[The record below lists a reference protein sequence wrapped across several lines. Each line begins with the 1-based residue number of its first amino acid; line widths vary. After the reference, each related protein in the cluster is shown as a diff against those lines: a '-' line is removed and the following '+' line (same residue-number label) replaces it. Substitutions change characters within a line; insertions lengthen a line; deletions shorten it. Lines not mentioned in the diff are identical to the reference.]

1 MDPHEYLTIEDLDA
15 LTDDWL
21 ALVDEAD
28 EGSADEEASETVV
41 VSGGYAEL
49 FADGSVVAHGLVMGN
64 VSDYLEHGA
73 RFDPDC
79 FNPDWYDA
87 DRDEE

>member
-1 MDPHEYLTIEDLDA
+1 MNPHEYLTLEDLDA

-28 EGSADEEASETVV
+28 ETDDEGVSGTVV

-49 FADGSVVAHGLVMGN
+49 YVDGSVVAHGLIMGN
-64 VSDYLEHGA
+64 VSDYLEHGS

-79 FNPDWYDA
+79 EPSWYDA
-87 DRDEE
+87 DQDEE

>member
-15 LTDDWL
+15 LSRCPMTEI
-21 ALVDEAD
+21 VQ
-28 EGSADEEASETVV
+28 EGVESLTVV

-49 FADGSVVAHGLVMGN
+49 YADGSVVAHGLIMGN
-64 VSDYLEHGA
+64 VSDYLERGT

-79 FNPDWYDA
+79 MNPDWYDA
-87 DRDEE
+87 DRDIE